1 MIKLI
6 EKSLIFGCLISLL
19 SSQQM
24 RLSNSQLDMLKEQIQ
39 QNPSVVDSVPDN
51 INSGP
56 ILEEVAV
63 ESFNSQNEE
72 SLNFGYEY
80 FNKDMNFYDNIPIPS
95 EFRLGPGDEII
106 LSMWGETNS
115 RENFVINR
123 QGSIFYNNIGFINL
137 NDKTIEQAELILK
150 DRLSSIFSTI
160 NSDENSTQLMV
171 EIGKLKSINVYISGE
186 TKSPGI
192 NLIHPFSDIFTIL
205 NQVGIKETGSL
216 RNIELIREGNIVAKF
231 DFYSFFMIGNND
243 FSNVRVLDG
252 DIVHIPLVKNRVEVR
267 GEVKRQKNY
276 ELLDSE
282 SLEDLINFAGGVTE
296 FASSK
301 VVVRDIVPIPERL
314 SDDTAQYGNL
324 VFLSNASKVKLNN
337 GASVNLLPL
346 ATNDFS
352 VRIYGRVNL
361 PGTYPAYTTILND
374 GKLVKRISSLKD
386 VLDLAGGFDDPIFR
400 KSINPEISILRLD
413 ESNFYGKEINL
424 NYEDS
429 ENFNLEINDQIFV
442 YESPNYYNE
451 FTYVI
456 KGEIDKPGTYPLRKG
471 LTLQEA
477 IESAGGLT
485 ELGSI
490 NSISVAKE
498 LSRIN
503 EDGMETNETE
513 LVSNINLNFEIT
525 NKNIITILP
534 KTNVVRVE
542 GNVYNP
548 GLIAHSGSNNLSMAR
563 AIELA
568 GGFKPYSLKKRSY
581 VIRANGEIE
590 RANLFRG
597 RAKRVY
603 PGDSIVVPLNPDP
616 QDFDISLF
624 ISELSTTLANI
635 AAILILVDNNSN

>member
-1 MIKLI
+1 MIKLV
-6 EKSLIFGCLISLL
+6 EKSLLFGCLISLL

-39 QNPSVVDSVPDN
+39 QNPSIVDSVPDN

-56 ILEEVAV
+56 ILEKVAV

-123 QGSIFYNNIGFINL
+123 QGSIFYNNIGLINL

-160 NSDENSTQLMV
+160 NSDNNSTQLMV
-171 EIGKLKSINVYISGE
+171 EVGKLKSINVYISGE

-205 NQVGIKETGSL
+205 NQVGVKESGSL
-216 RNIELIREGNIVAKF
+216 RNIELIRDGNIVAKF
-231 DFYSFFMIGNND
+231 DFYSFFVIGNND

-301 VVVRDIVPIPERL
+301 VIVRDIVPIPKRL

-346 ATNDFS
+346 AKNDFS
-352 VRIYGRVNL
+352 VTVYGRVKL
-361 PGTYPAYTTILND
+361 PGKYPAYTTILND
-374 GKLVKRISSLKD
+374 GKLVERISSIKD

-413 ESNFYGKEINL
+413 ESNFYGKEIRF

-429 ENFNLEINDQIFV
+429 ENFNLEVNDQIFV

-456 KGEIDKPGTYPLRKG
+456 KGEIDKPGTYPLIRG
-471 LTLQEA
+471 LTLQDA
-477 IESAGGLT
+477 IKNAGGLT

-490 NSISVAKE
+490 NSVSVSKQLTSIS
-498 LSRIN
+498 
-503 EDGMETNETE
+503 EDGIEDTVTE
-513 LVSNINLNFEIT
+513 LVSNIDSNFEIAD
-525 NKNIITILP
+525 KNVITILP

-590 RANLFRG
+590 QANLFRG

-603 PGDSIVVPLNPDP
+603 PGDSIFVP
-616 QDFDISLF
+616 QDPNPQNFDISLF
-624 ISELSTTLANI
+624 ISELSITLANI
-635 AAILILVDNNSN
+635 AAILILIDNNSN